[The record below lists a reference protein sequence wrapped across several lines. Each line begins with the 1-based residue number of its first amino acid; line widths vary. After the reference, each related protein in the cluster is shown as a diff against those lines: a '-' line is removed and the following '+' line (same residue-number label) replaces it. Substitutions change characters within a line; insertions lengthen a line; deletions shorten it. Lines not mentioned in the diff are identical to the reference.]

1 MNDRDRVFSGS
12 VAEIYERSMAPML
25 FEPYAADLAGRL
37 DAGESRDVLEIGA
50 GTGVLTRALV
60 GALPPDVAI
69 TAIDLN
75 QAMLDRAAA
84 ASSGR
89 RVEWRRA
96 AAADLPFPDRSFD
109 TVVSQFTAMFFP
121 DKPRVFA
128 EVRRV
133 LRPGGRFVFNVWD
146 RLADN
151 EFADVVDA
159 AIASVCPNDPP
170 HFMARTPHGYYD
182 PAAIAADLRAAGF
195 SDPPRIDTL
204 ALPSRAGSARLAAE
218 GFCQGTPLRLEIEAR
233 DSGGLEAAT
242 TTAAAALAA
251 RFGSGAIEGRMQAEV
266 IVVQLPRS
274 RS

>member
-37 DAGESRDVLEIGA
+37 GPGASRHVLEIGA

-60 GALPPDVAI
+60 EALPRETAI

-75 QAMLDRAAA
+75 QGMLDRAAA
-84 ASSGR
+84 AGNGG

-96 AAADLPFPDRSFD
+96 DAANLPYPDHSFD

-133 LRPGGRFVFNVWD
+133 LRPGGRFIFNVWD

-159 AIASVCPNDPP
+159 AVASLFPKDPP

-182 PAAIAADLRAAGF
+182 PAAIAADLRTAGF
-195 SDPPRIDTL
+195 GDPPRIDTL

-218 GFCQGTPLRLEIEAR
+218 GFCQGTPLRSEIEAR
-233 DSGGLEAAT
+233 DPGGLEAAT
-242 TTAAAALAA
+242 TAAAAALAA
-251 RFGSGAIEGRMQAEV
+251 RFGSGAIQGRMQAHV
-266 IVVQLPRS
+266 IVVRA
-274 RS
+274 